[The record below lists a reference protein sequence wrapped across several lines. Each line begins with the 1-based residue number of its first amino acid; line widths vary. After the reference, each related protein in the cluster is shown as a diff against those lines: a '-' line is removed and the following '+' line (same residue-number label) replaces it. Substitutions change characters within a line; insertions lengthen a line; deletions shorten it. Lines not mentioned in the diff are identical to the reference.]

1 MKKKI
6 MKTFLILILGATIG
20 WTSMEWSKSIE
31 ETKIV
36 YNGENVIL
44 FLNKSESSEYM
55 KDADFYNRMN
65 DYMDASIRL
74 EEDLSSNEPE
84 INDELIRV
92 HALNQ
97 TMNWTYKEINRVSE
111 IVIEAQ
117 NKIKHNYPNILS
129 DTLYLIKTSG
139 DEEFDAYYTIK
150 NAIIVPKKETKLLWI
165 KPRKE
170 EVMGTYVH
178 EFSHIFTRNNTDIRR
193 LLYEIVGFEE
203 VEKFRLPKEL
213 KNRLITNPDLHGDNL
228 AIELRDSLG
237 KSNLYTLLITSKY
250 NTYEGKKG
258 VIGQINTLL
267 GYIELGLYE
276 IDSEGI
282 VLSERNNLNN
292 NFFDRIGTISN
303 YYFGADE
310 VIAEAF
316 RVLIEIQDEQMDNQP
331 NFEKI
336 KNQRNREILMS
347 ISKLLTGL

>member
-1 MKKKI
+1 
-6 MKTFLILILGATIG
+6 
-20 WTSMEWSKSIE
+20 MEWSNSTE

-36 YNGENVIL
+36 SNGENVIL

-97 TMNWTYKEINRVSE
+97 TMNWTYKEISRVSE

-170 EVMGTYVH
+170 EVIGTYVH
-178 EFSHIFTRNNTDIRR
+178 ELSHIFTRNNTC
-193 LLYEIVGFEE
+193 LLYTS
-203 VEKFRLPKEL
+203 PS
-213 KNRLITNPDLHGDNL
+213 P
-228 AIELRDSLG
+228 RDRQ
-237 KSNLYTLLITSKY
+237 KSRMPS
-250 NTYEGKKG
+250 
-258 VIGQINTLL
+258 
-267 GYIELGLYE
+267 
-276 IDSEGI
+276 S
-282 VLSERNNLNN
+282 
-292 NFFDRIGTISN
+292 
-303 YYFGADE
+303 A
-310 VIAEAF
+310 
-316 RVLIEIQDEQMDNQP
+316 
-331 NFEKI
+331 
-336 KNQRNREILMS
+336 
-347 ISKLLTGL
+347 